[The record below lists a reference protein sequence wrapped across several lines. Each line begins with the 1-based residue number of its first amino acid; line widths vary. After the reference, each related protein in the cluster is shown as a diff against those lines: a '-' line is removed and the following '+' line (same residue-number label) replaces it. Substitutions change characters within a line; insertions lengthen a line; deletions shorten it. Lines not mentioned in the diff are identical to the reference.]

1 MGASDETLPQGE
13 STPIEALGPGQLF
26 GRYLI
31 VDRVGAGGVGEVYSA
46 YDPVLD
52 RRVALKVLRTQSGEA
67 ATADSHRHASLVREA
82 KALASLSHPNVV
94 TVHDVGQENER
105 TFIAMELVEGRD
117 LAKWCRERSDRPWRD
132 TLKMFIDA
140 GRGLSAAHAKSILH
154 RDFKPANV
162 LVGHDDWVRVS
173 DFGLARLVSPEEPPA
188 LDTLELDAETMDT
201 SVSVG
206 GRMVGTPYYMA
217 PEQIDGETTVRSD
230 VYAFCLALH
239 DAIYGVRAF
248 EAATLMELAVLKSK
262 GAPKPPADT
271 RGVPASVR
279 SAVERGLAPSPS
291 DRWDSMASLL
301 EVLEHSMRPGTR
313 AAWPWVLG
321 VGAVGA
327 VAFASKAEPDEACTG
342 SDDALEAVWS
352 NDRSNAV
359 VQGLMASESRL
370 AEATA
375 ERIRPSLDAYGE
387 AWTSAHTTVCE
398 ATQRGEQSESLLDA
412 RMLCLQ
418 RQLLDFDAALGVLE
432 TADATVVERASQVVG
447 ALPRATQCVSATG
460 DTPEDSAEANAVRV
474 ELAQIKARISGGL
487 YKEAD
492 ERSAALVDST
502 QTLDAPRLRSEVLLA
517 RGNAQLKMGQIEAS
531 VATLEEAAFSAIGSG
546 NADVQLDAAVLLINV
561 EGRRAARPEAGKRWA
576 RFAEAA
582 LGPAGGDAR
591 HRAHIASN
599 LGSVYTELGDH
610 REAESQMR
618 TALEYADEAD
628 ASDEQRAGLL
638 DNLGTT
644 LRRLGKFDDALAA
657 HEEALALRETAL
669 GSDHPVL
676 ARTLTNTAA
685 AYIELAK
692 FEEADA
698 RYERALDIRIR
709 ALGEEHVDV
718 ALTLQN
724 MGVARYRR
732 GRIAEALPYF
742 ERALDIRQ
750 KALPENHPRVLGTM
764 SNLAQ
769 VRYEQG
775 DIDGAGELFE
785 DVIRRIESDASHDPT
800 LKSTVLT
807 NLANVRLAQKQ
818 PKEAIAL
825 YEESIVLD
833 EAALG
838 PDHPDVAMTLS
849 NLGNVLEQEGRL
861 DEALAMQQRAL
872 RIRETKLGPNHPD
885 LIWTLAGLSGV
896 HQTSGHP
903 ELALPHLERA
913 LEIANASEFDPVMV
927 AGVKFE
933 LAQAIDA
940 TGGDHARALSLTQE
954 AVVPYRTAKG
964 REEDLASIEAFL
976 TELQAG

>member
-1 MGASDETLPQGE
+1 MGADDETLPQQE
-13 STPIEALGPGQLF
+13 PTPVEALGPGQLF

-31 VDRVGAGGVGEVYSA
+31 VARVGAGGVGEVYAA

-52 RRVALKVLRTQSGEA
+52 RRVALKVLRTAGGES

-94 TVHDVGQENER
+94 TVHDVGQEDER

-117 LAKWCRERSDRPWRD
+117 LAKWCRERPNRPWRE
-132 TLKMFIDA
+132 TLRMFVDA
-140 GRGLSAAHAKSILH
+140 GRGLSAAHSKNILH

-162 LVGHDDWVRVS
+162 LVGNDDWVRVS
-173 DFGLARLVSPEEPPA
+173 DFGLARLVSPEDPPT

-262 GAPKPPADT
+262 GAPQAPADT

-279 SAVERGLAPSPS
+279 SAIERGLSPS
-291 DRWDSMASLL
+291 AADRWESMAALL
-301 EVLEHSMRPGTR
+301 EVLEHAMRPGTR

-342 SDDALEAVWS
+342 STAALETVWNDARSDAVT
-352 NDRSNAV
+352 R
-359 VQGLMASESRL
+359 GLIASESRL

-375 ERIRPSLDAYGE
+375 ERIQPNLDAYGE

-398 ATQRGEQSESLLDA
+398 ATQRGEQSEALLDA

-418 RQLLDFDAALGVLE
+418 RQLLDFDAAVGVLE
-432 TADATVVERASQVVG
+432 NADATVVERASQVVG
-447 ALPRATQCVSATG
+447 ALPRAKRCVSTTG
-460 DTPEDSAEANAVRV
+460 DGQEDSPEANAVRV

-492 ERSAALVDST
+492 ERSAALVETLES
-502 QTLDAPRLRSEVLLA
+502 LDAPRLQSEVLLV
-517 RGNAQLKMGQIEAS
+517 RGNAQLKMGQIEPS
-531 VATLEEAAFSAIGSG
+531 VETLERAAFSALESG
-546 NADVQLDAAVLLINV
+546 NADAQLSAAILLINV

-591 HRAHIASN
+591 QRAQIASN

-618 TALEYADEAD
+618 TALEFADQAD
-628 ASDEQRAGLL
+628 ASDEQRAGIL

-644 LRRLGKFDDALAA
+644 LRRVGKFEEALAA
-657 HEEALALRETAL
+657 HEDALALREGVL
-669 GSDHPVL
+669 GPDHPVL

-692 FEEADA
+692 FEEADS
-698 RYERALDIRIR
+698 RYERALDIRVR
-709 ALGEEHVDV
+709 ALGENHLDV
-718 ALTLQN
+718 ALTVQN

-732 GRIAEALPYF
+732 GRIDEALPYF
-742 ERALDIRQ
+742 ERALAIRQ
-750 KALPENHPRVLGTM
+750 DALPENHPRVLGTM

-775 DIDGAGELFE
+775 DIDGAGELFD
-785 DVIRRIESDASHDPT
+785 DVVRRIESDADHDPT
-800 LKSTVLT
+800 LKSTVLV
-807 NLANVRLAQKQ
+807 NLANVRLAQKR
-818 PKEAIAL
+818 PKDAIAL
-825 YEESIVLD
+825 YEESIALD

-849 NLGNVLEQEGRL
+849 NLGNVFEQEGRF
-861 DEALAMQQRAL
+861 DEALALQERAL
-872 RIRETKLGPNHPD
+872 RIRETKLGPDHPD

-896 HQTSGHP
+896 HQASGHP
-903 ELALPHLERA
+903 DLALPLLERA
-913 LEIANASEFDPVMV
+913 LKIATANEFDPVMV

-940 TGGDHARALSLTQE
+940 TGGDHDRALALTRE

-976 TELQAG
+976 AELQG